1 MQQKIIHILGIAPYR
16 SLKAS
21 MQAIAGQYPNVRLTT
36 YVGDLE
42 AGAQLAEQYMNDG
55 FDIIISRGGTASCIR
70 ETATLPVVEIPLTA
84 YDILRTLQ
92 LTSASTQSCA
102 VIGFPSITIP
112 AGRLCGLLHYDLEIV
127 TIHNKEEA
135 VHALDHLKKKGRHF
149 VLCDVLTQTLA
160 GQAGLHP
167 VLITSGS
174 ESIQSAI
181 EEAMRI
187 CSFSFSLMQK
197 CSILEDALKK
207 HPANTIILDATGK
220 VYFSNYNAE
229 NISAV
234 MDYLRQLMKEPS
246 KLTAAKAFHSIDH
259 MLYAL
264 TLKRTV
270 YDNISLYLFYIE
282 PNPVP
287 TASSKY
293 GLRYTSYENIVTLYS
308 NSFYSLTSAAQSIS
322 GQIAQLTNAS
332 MPVMI
337 LGERGTGKNQ
347 AAARLYIDSAR
358 KNHPYITIDC
368 PLINEKNWNYLTKHY
383 NSPLFGKENTIFIS
397 NIQALSDMR
406 CRQLLSLILDT
417 NAHKRN
423 RLIFSCSQTLD
434 EPASDSSK
442 HFISY
447 LTCATIYLPP
457 LRELTADIPSSAN
470 LYVNALNVELSKQI
484 SGFDPDAL
492 ELLCHY
498 DWPDNFEQLKRVLAD
513 LVLLT
518 DTPCIQAATVQ
529 KVLEKEKRQ
538 FTSNAIDTFDYNRPL
553 NTMLKEIVKVVLDK
567 CDGNQS
573 KAAKQLGIGRTT
585 LWRYLNE
592 EES

>member
-1 MQQKIIHILGIAPYR
+1 MQQKPIRILGIAPYQ

-21 MQAIAGQYPNVRLTT
+21 MQTIAEQYPNLQLTT

-42 AGAQLAEQYMNDG
+42 AGAQLARQYMNDG
-55 FDIIISRGGTASCIR
+55 FDIIISRGGTASCIK
-70 ETATLPVVEIPLTA
+70 ETAVLPVVEIPLTA

-102 VIGFPSITIP
+102 IIGFPNITIP
-112 AGRLCGLLHYDLEIV
+112 AGRLCDLLHYDLEIV

-135 VHALDHLKKKGRHF
+135 VQALEHLKENGRHF

-160 GQAGLHP
+160 RQAGLHP
-167 VLITSGS
+167 ILITSGS
-174 ESIQSAI
+174 ESIKNAL

-187 CSFSFSLMQK
+187 CSFSSSLMQK
-197 CSILEDALKK
+197 CSILEDALKN
-207 HPANTIILDATGK
+207 HPANTIILDASGR
-220 VYFSNYNAE
+220 VYFSNYDAE

-234 MDYLRQLMKEPS
+234 MEYLKQLVKEPA
-246 KLTAAKAFHSIDH
+246 KLTASKAFHSIDNT
-259 MLYAL
+259 LYAL
-264 TLKRTV
+264 TLKRAV
-270 YDNISLYLFYIE
+270 YENISLYLFYIE

-287 TASSKY
+287 AGSSKY
-293 GLRYTSYENIVTLYS
+293 GLRYTSYENIVTVYT
-308 NSFYSLTSAAQSIS
+308 NSFYALTSSAQSIDE
-322 GQIAQLTNAS
+322 QIAQLTNAS

-347 AAARLYIDSAR
+347 VAARLYIDSVR

-368 PLINEKNWNYLTKHY
+368 PLINEKNWNFLTKHY
-383 NSPLFGKENTIFIS
+383 NSPLFDKENTIFIS
-397 NIQALSDMR
+397 NIQALSDLR
-406 CRQLLSLILDT
+406 RQQLLSLILDT

-423 RLIFSCSQTLD
+423 RLIFSCSQTLE
-434 EPASDSSK
+434 EPASDPSK
-442 HFISY
+442 HFINY

-470 LYVNALNVELSKQI
+470 LYVNALNVELSKQTA
-484 SGFDPDAL
+484 GFEPDAL

-518 DTPCIQAATVQ
+518 DTPCIQAATVR

-538 FTSNAIDTFDYNRPL
+538 FTSNAIDTFDYSRPL

-592 EES
+592 DDT